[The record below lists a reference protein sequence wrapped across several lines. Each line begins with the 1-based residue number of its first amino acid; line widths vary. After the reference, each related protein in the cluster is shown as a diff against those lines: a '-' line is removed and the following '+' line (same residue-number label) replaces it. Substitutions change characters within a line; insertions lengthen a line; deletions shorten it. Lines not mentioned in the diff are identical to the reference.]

1 MRMRIAVAATILFFA
16 IAGWAAGPDGK
27 TDTSIPT
34 FRVTAAEVHVTFTAA
49 REKNRVVTDLSA
61 ADFRVLRD
69 GHPVEQI
76 VSFEPIANAPLS
88 VLVLTDISDS
98 MLPGLSLERA
108 ASEWLLANS
117 NASRNQLTLMDFG
130 DELETNQHPR
140 SAHQHLT
147 SLYDALMETLP
158 ALASYGRG
166 RRALILL
173 TDGIDNY
180 SLHSLNEAISLA
192 QRYDVAVYA
201 VTAHPGKKQYYRP
214 DVLQRLCEETGGRYY
229 DVRKANETTNAMAQ
243 INDELRNGFEVV
255 FLPGS
260 SAPGMHQLVLQSTQ
274 RRLKLFYRS
283 AYFQPAVTDEVATR

>member
-1 MRMRIAVAATILFFA
+1 MRIRIATAAAILFFA
-16 IAGWAAGPDGK
+16 IAGRAAGPEGK

-34 FRVTAAEVHVTFTAA
+34 FRVTAAEVHVTFTVA
-49 REKNRVVTDLSA
+49 REKNHAVTDLSA
-61 ADFRVLRD
+61 SDFRVLRD

-76 VSFEPIANAPLS
+76 VSFEPIARAPLS
-88 VLVLTDISDS
+88 ALVLTDISDS
-98 MLPGLSLERA
+98 MLPGLPLERL

-117 NASRNQLTLMDFG
+117 NASRDQVTVMDFG

-140 SAHQHLT
+140 SAHRHLT
-147 SLYDALMETLP
+147 SLYDALMEALP
-158 ALASYGRG
+158 TLASYGRG

-180 SLHSLNEAISLA
+180 SLHSLNEVIAVA

-214 DVLQRLCEETGGRYY
+214 DVLQHLCDETGGRYY
-229 DVRKANETTNAMAQ
+229 DVRKPNEMTNAMAQ
-243 INDELRNGFEVV
+243 INDELRNGYEVV
-255 FLPGS
+255 FRPGLS
-260 SAPGMHQLVLQSTQ
+260 GAGMHQLAIESTQ

-283 AYFQPAVTDEVATR
+283 AYFQPALTEEVAAR